1 MPTAFIWVPEVK
13 GSVVPGGGHL
23 GKIGIQND
31 RIEFLRRVR
40 IKLKG
45 RSVTSIEIR
54 RPEHPLPL
62 KRSGVRQVHRVTEES
77 RELGDTIREKESA
90 GMKCGVAGSG
100 LTSDT
105 LEHRGRK
112 LRYIGILGE

>member
-45 RSVTSIEIR
+45 RSVTS
-54 RPEHPLPL
+54 
-62 KRSGVRQVHRVTEES
+62 
-77 RELGDTIREKESA
+77 D
-90 GMKCGVAGSG
+90 
-100 LTSDT
+100 
-105 LEHRGRK
+105 
-112 LRYIGILGE
+112 